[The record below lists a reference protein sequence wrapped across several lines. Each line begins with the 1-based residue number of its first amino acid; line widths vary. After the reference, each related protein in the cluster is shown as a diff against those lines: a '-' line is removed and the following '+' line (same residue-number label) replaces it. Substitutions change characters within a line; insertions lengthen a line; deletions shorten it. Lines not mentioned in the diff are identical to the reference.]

1 MPLTICIL
9 FVIILQWSYLSS
21 YNKEK
26 LLVDVR
32 PALLLSLFENF
43 EKKLKAG
50 KLFSMGYY
58 IV

>member
-9 FVIILQWSYLSS
+9 FVIILQWGYLSS

>member
-32 PALLLSLFENF
+32 PVLLLSLFENF